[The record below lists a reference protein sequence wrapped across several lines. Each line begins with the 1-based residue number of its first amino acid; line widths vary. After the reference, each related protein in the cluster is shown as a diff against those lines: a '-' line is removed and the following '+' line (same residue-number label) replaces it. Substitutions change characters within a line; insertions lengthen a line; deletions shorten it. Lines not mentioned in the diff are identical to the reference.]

1 MIFVT
6 TEKIVAISLSL
17 YASKLLETL
26 IRIKID
32 SSNNFAMR
40 LYTSSL
46 ERMGKK
52 LNRAK
57 IMCDKQQ
64 AEEIAAII
72 MAL

>member
-1 MIFVT
+1 
-6 TEKIVAISLSL
+6 
-17 YASKLLETL
+17 
-26 IRIKID
+26 
-32 SSNNFAMR
+32 MR

-46 ERMGKK
+46 ERMGKQF
-52 LNRAK
+52 NRAK